1 MYQSTIKNKDQ
12 SGIGAEY
19 VKTASFFIR
28 TSFSFAKNSLKN
40 HSGPGCKRH
49 GHPDVGEVQTRISMD
64 SRLRWREVYLPCQ
77 RHFYA
82 LFLHLIRWKRAFFQI
97 TSFLGDGCFA
107 KFRRCAE
114 SILFPRL
121 TRDRIKTGPIK
132 IRLIRSVLLR
142 PRIKCGDKE
151 ILTHRQFPLIR
162 RGSLGWQFL
171 VRLPY
176 TNKKIDTK
184 NKFSVYLLSISYGIL
199 IGRFLNRELGNLRI
213 SPSRDLCRI
222 RIECQRIFYTITY
235 NLLTGCRFFSFQH
248 GV

>member
-1 MYQSTIKNKDQ
+1 MTVAVLYYHSSIITIMVKTLTYCVSIYDKNKDQ

-97 TSFLGDGCFA
+97 TSFWVMV
-107 KFRRCAE
+107 
-114 SILFPRL
+114 
-121 TRDRIKTGPIK
+121 
-132 IRLIRSVLLR
+132 VLQNFGVCRKYPVPAL
-142 PRIKCGDKE
+142 DA
-151 ILTHRQFPLIR
+151 
-162 RGSLGWQFL
+162 GS
-171 VRLPY
+171 
-176 TNKKIDTK
+176 
-184 NKFSVYLLSISYGIL
+184 
-199 IGRFLNRELGNLRI
+199 
-213 SPSRDLCRI
+213 
-222 RIECQRIFYTITY
+222 
-235 NLLTGCRFFSFQH
+235 H
-248 GV
+248 

>member
-1 MYQSTIKNKDQ
+1 MP
-12 SGIGAEY
+12 
-19 VKTASFFIR
+19 KTLLCPVFTSYPVEKGVFF
-28 TSFSFAKNSLKN
+28 K
-40 HSGPGCKRH
+40 
-49 GHPDVGEVQTRISMD
+49 
-64 SRLRWREVYLPCQ
+64 
-77 RHFYA
+77 
-82 LFLHLIRWKRAFFQI
+82 I
-97 TSFLGDGCFA
+97 TSFFGVMVVFA

-142 PRIKCGDKE
+142 PHIKCGDKE

-222 RIECQRIFYTITY
+222 RIECQRIFLHD
-235 NLLTGCRFFSFQH
+235 NLQPSYRLPILFLSTWSIMNHLQQRSGP
-248 GV
+248 